1 MNTEKSNKLYH
12 HKWKIKQKLNT
23 TVKAKCLFCQQK
35 LVPKFIIKDIG
46 LTVSIVC
53 QSNWD
58 INGEQEK

>member
-1 MNTEKSNKLYH
+1 MED
-12 HKWKIKQKLNT
+12 
-23 TVKAKCLFCQQK
+23 KAKVEHYSQSLVLKFLCQQK

-46 LTVSIVC
+46 LIVSIVC